1 MKRGLKRLLWAAATV
16 AVLGAAGA
24 AADRGGWTPERLAG
38 LLEHMAEKKQK
49 VERVIP
55 PPAVTVARASE
66 RAMVATALVTGT
78 LVPREE
84 ILVAPEVEG
93 LRITDIKVDVG
104 DRVSAGQVLAILD
117 NTQLEA
123 QLAQNTAAIARAQAA
138 ISQAKSQITQAEAAA
153 NEAAAQL
160 ERARPLQ
167 KSGFLSDS
175 VFDQRQAA
183 ARTTAAQLIAA
194 RDGLNLAEASKQEA
208 EASRREITWRL
219 DNTKVTAPRAGIIS
233 RRTARIGAVAAGV
246 AEPMFRIIAKGEI
259 ELDADTTG
267 SSLAQIEPGQ
277 SATIEV
283 EGVGK
288 VEGKVRLVSPEV
300 DRNTRLGSVRIF
312 IGDKPGLRIGAFAR
326 GRVETARRNALAVPV
341 AAIQYSEEG
350 ASVLRVNGNRVASRV
365 VSTRLRSG
373 DWIEIESG
381 LESGDLVVAK
391 AGTFLR
397 DGDSIQPIVPNA
409 KVSEA
414 AQ

>member
-1 MKRGLKRLLWAAATV
+1 
-16 AVLGAAGA
+16 
-24 AADRGGWTPERLAG
+24 
-38 LLEHMAEKKQK
+38 
-49 VERVIP
+49 
-55 PPAVTVARASE
+55 
-66 RAMVATALVTGT
+66 
-78 LVPREE
+78 
-84 ILVAPEVEG
+84 
-93 LRITDIKVDVG
+93 
-104 DRVSAGQVLAILD
+104 
-117 NTQLEA
+117 
-123 QLAQNTAAIARAQAA
+123 
-138 ISQAKSQITQAEAAA
+138 
-153 NEAAAQL
+153 
-160 ERARPLQ
+160 
-167 KSGFLSDS
+167 
-175 VFDQRQAA
+175 
-183 ARTTAAQLIAA
+183 
-194 RDGLNLAEASKQEA
+194 
-208 EASRREITWRL
+208 
-219 DNTKVTAPRAGIIS
+219 
-233 RRTARIGAVAAGV
+233 
-246 AEPMFRIIAKGEI
+246 
-259 ELDADTTG
+259 
-267 SSLAQIEPGQ
+267 
-277 SATIEV
+277 V